1 MMDWM
6 EIAKAVLVLL
16 GAGLSTAITAA
27 LSRLLLARAE
37 AIKTKTARELARAA
51 VLATE
56 VWAAN
61 QLRTI
66 TGPEKKAHAEQIL
79 RAQNAAWALPLIEL
93 AVAECGRMLDKISA
107 KRALAE
113 GGC

>member
-27 LSRLLLARAE
+27 LSRLLLARAYT
-37 AIKTKTARELARAA
+37 IRQSTARTLAEAA
-51 VLATE
+51 VAHAE
-56 VWAAN
+56 AWAAAE
-61 QLRTI
+61 LRTV
-66 TGPEKKAHAEQIL
+66 TGPEKRAHAEQIL
-79 RAQNAAWALPLIEL
+79 RAQNAAWALPFIEL
-93 AVAECGRMLDKISA
+93 AVAECRQMLDQIAA
-107 KRALAE
+107 KGALAE